1 VIRFPHAN
9 TWLALYCPNINI
21 ANVRFIPARKRIM
34 QICANIQTDGL
45 IEIKNRE
52 YLADGSLPEGRE
64 LTPATNG
71 AVINKESQSG
81 HKL

>member
-1 VIRFPHAN
+1 
-9 TWLALYCPNINI
+9 
-21 ANVRFIPARKRIM
+21 M